1 MRVAEKALGRGLDAL
16 FHSNPPEEATA
27 PAGVIQVPTD
37 RIRPNP
43 YQPRGEM
50 DTERLQELVA
60 SIAFTASS
68 SRWWCGPT
76 RTATSSLPASAASRA
91 AQAAGLSEVP
101 VVVRDCTNREMLELA
116 LIENLQREDINPID
130 AAIAFRRLV
139 DEFGLTQEDIAAQVG
154 RSRPAVANTLRLLNL
169 PSSIQQRV
177 ASGELSDGHARA
189 LLGLESAPEAQEALA
204 AKILAEHLSVRD
216 TERLVRSITERHRP
230 SETPDKTPKRD
241 PHITRIEEHLQRYSA
256 PASAS
261 RAAARKARSASTSTT
276 RSSSSAFWNC
286 SPPPDAGIPPP
297 GRRDGPDA
305 IYGGIRTA
313 APYI

>member
-1 MRVAEKALGRGLDAL
+1 VLQKKALGRGLDAL
-16 FHSNPPEEATA
+16 FHSNPPEEAAA

-60 SIAFTASS
+60 SIRVHGILQPLVVRSDEDGYELVAGERRF
-68 SRWWCGPT
+68 
-76 RTATSSLPASAASRA
+76 RA

-177 ASGELSDGHARA
+177 ASGELSEGHARA

-241 PHITRIEEHLQRYSA
+241 PHITRIEEHLQRYFGTRVSI
-256 PASAS
+256 
-261 RAAARKARSASTSTT
+261 ARSGEKGSIRIDFYDQEQFERILELLTAS
-276 RSSSSAFWNC
+276 
-286 SPPPDAGIPPP
+286 
-297 GRRDGPDA
+297 
-305 IYGGIRTA
+305 
-313 APYI
+313 